1 MELGRSRTETS
12 CTTPIPRD
20 RTDVDV
26 TAQVPARSSLDS
38 SEIID
43 APIEI
48 SRARRFAGSLGHW
61 GLNLVM
67 IVVCL
72 IMIVPFYWVIVTAF
86 VPQLEAFGKPPDWT
100 PSHWTLDNVRRVF
113 DEIPFWRMFFN
124 SLKIS
129 LIVTIGSCVTS
140 TMAAYAFARLQFPG
154 RDLLF
159 IVFLAALMVPGQ
171 VTIIPTFILM
181 RHFGLINNQAAVW
194 LPGLINVFGIF
205 LLRQYFLRTPRDL
218 EEAARLDGAGHMR
231 VMFQI
236 ALPLASPAIAALAVL
251 TFTASWNQFLEPNLF
266 LNSPDKLT
274 LPVGLVKL
282 SGMFR
287 GSPITLFAG
296 ITMVLL
302 PVLIVFIL
310 AQRRLTD
317 SIALTGMRG

>member
-1 MELGRSRTETS
+1 MTVQAPT
-12 CTTPIPRD
+12 
-20 RTDVDV
+20 
-26 TAQVPARSSLDS
+26 RSSLDQT
-38 SEIID
+38 EILD
-43 APIEI
+43 APVEV
-48 SRARRFAGSLGHW
+48 SPAKRLAGSLGHW
-61 GLNLVM
+61 GLNLLMLLVS
-67 IVVCL
+67 L

-86 VPQLEAFGKPPDWT
+86 VPQLNAFGKPPDWT
-100 PSHWTLDNVRRVF
+100 PSDWTLDNVRRVF

-129 LIVTIGSCVTS
+129 LIVTIGSVTTS
-140 TMAAYAFARLQFPG
+140 TMAAYAFARLRFPG
-154 RDLLF
+154 RDILF

-181 RHFGLINNQAAVW
+181 RHFGLIDNQAAIW

-205 LLRQYFLRTPRDL
+205 LLRQYFLRTPREL
-218 EEAARLDGAGHMR
+218 EEAARLDGAGHIR
-231 VMFQI
+231 VMFEI

-251 TFTASWNQFLEPNLF
+251 TFQASWNQFLEPNLF
-266 LNSPDKLT
+266 LNTPDKLT

-296 ITMVLL
+296 ITMVIL
-302 PVLIVFIL
+302 PVLIVFLL

-317 SIALTGMRG
+317 SIALTGVRG

>member
-1 MELGRSRTETS
+1 MDDL
-12 CTTPIPRD
+12 
-20 RTDVDV
+20 V
-26 TAQVPARSSLDS
+26 TAQVPTRSTLDR

-43 APIEI
+43 APVEI
-48 SRARRFAGSLGHW
+48 SPARRIAGSLGHW
-61 GLNLVM
+61 GLSLVM
-67 IVVCL
+67 LLVCL
-72 IMIVPFYWVIVTAF
+72 IMIIPFYWVIVTAF
-86 VPQLEAFGKPPDWT
+86 VPQLEAFGKPPDWM
-100 PSHWTLDNVRRVF
+100 PSNWTLDNVRRVF

-231 VMFQI
+231 VMFEI

-266 LNSPDKLT
+266 LNTPDKLT

-296 ITMVLL
+296 ITMVLI